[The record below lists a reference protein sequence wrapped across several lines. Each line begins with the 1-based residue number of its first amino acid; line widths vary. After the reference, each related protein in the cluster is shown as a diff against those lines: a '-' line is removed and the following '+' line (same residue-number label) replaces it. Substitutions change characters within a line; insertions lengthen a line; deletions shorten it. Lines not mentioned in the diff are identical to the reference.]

1 MQREEKK
8 KLKVLFQVNLPL
20 VIIKSKMRFII
31 LAILFK
37 IFVQLKCELY
47 TSFLHMS
54 QLVQTQF
61 EITKILKKYLNTQD
75 EERNSP

>member
-1 MQREEKK
+1 
-8 KLKVLFQVNLPL
+8 
-20 VIIKSKMRFII
+20 MRFIF
-31 LAILFK
+31 LAISFH

-54 QLVQTQF
+54 QLVHTQF

>member
-1 MQREEKK
+1 
-8 KLKVLFQVNLPL
+8 
-20 VIIKSKMRFII
+20 MRLIF
-31 LAILFK
+31 LAISFH
-37 IFVQLKCELY
+37 IFFVQLKCELY